1 MSENSERKATAAKKK
16 FFSSSLIPLIITST
30 IFVVVPLCYI
40 VVISFL
46 ERGEY
51 FGVTN
56 VFTFQNY
63 VKMLDPMYGLV
74 FRDAFIVALLTT
86 VCTLLVAYPFSYAM
100 ARLKA
105 KWRGLVMI
113 LLMAP
118 FWLNSLIRLN
128 GVMTLLRKN
137 GIINSILMGMGI
149 IEEPLQMLYTYGAV
163 ILGMVYALLPFMILA
178 IYNSVEK
185 MDWSLVEASRDL
197 GAGPV
202 KAFLTV
208 TLPQTLPGIIAGCI
222 LVFVPS
228 VGLFYIS
235 DLLGGAKS
243 VLLGNLIRTEM
254 LSSRNWPFGAALSI
268 VMLLVTSIAIQLYK
282 KVTKKSKVGGLW

>member
-1 MSENSERKATAAKKK
+1 MSENSERKASAAGKR
-16 FFSSSLIPLIITST
+16 FFSPSVIPLAITSA

-40 VVISFL
+40 VIISFL

-63 VKMLDPMYGLV
+63 VKMLDPMYIIV
-74 FRDAFIVALLTT
+74 FRDALIVALLTT
-86 VCTLLVAYPFSYAM
+86 ACTLLVAYPFSYAM

-105 KWRGLVMI
+105 KWRGVVMI
-113 LLMAP
+113 FLMAP

-128 GVMTLLRKN
+128 GVATLLRKN
-137 GIINSILMGMGI
+137 GVINSLLVGAGI

-163 ILGMVYALLPFMILA
+163 IFGMVYALLPFMILA

-197 GAGPV
+197 GASPV

-268 VMLLVTSIAIQLYK
+268 VMLLVTSAAIQLYK